1 MSEFQASN
9 FKKENGG
16 APDTTGV
23 TNLTSPYFFVP
34 PSGDTKSRPLNC
46 PAGTLRFNTDF
57 GTLEVYKGDPIGWE
71 QIVRRDD
78 QYLGGGDNSNAG
90 TGTRAIF
97 AGGYAP
103 SGGTPNQTFDTVDA
117 FTIEILGNAID
128 FNNLTSARVR
138 NAGFSDATRA
148 FAAGGVGP
156 VASQY
161 STIADNI
168 EFCNFASQNNFV
180 DFGNLTDARG
190 SGAGFSDKTRGC
202 LAGGTYGYVNTI
214 DYVTM
219 QSAGNAVDF
228 GDLAV
233 TNNIGENDGFQSST
247 RGFSL
252 GGVRYNAPDS
262 ASYNMISYVTISSTG
277 NTTDFG
283 DMQYDKYEGG
293 AGSSA
298 TRGLIMAGYGP
309 NYTSLIEFITIATT
323 GNAIEFGSLS
333 NLNGNG
339 KYSASSKTRAVIG
352 GGYSYPQAD
361 YSNTIEFVNIA
372 TTGDGTDFGDFINFG
387 RRANTFNN
395 SCNGHG
401 GL

>member
-46 PAGTLRFNTDF
+46 AAGTLRFNTDF

-228 GDLAV
+228 GDLAI
-233 TNNIGENDGFQSST
+233 TNKVGEVGGCQSST
-247 RGFSL
+247 RGFTF
-252 GGVRYNAPDS
+252 GGIRISSPDTQTF
-262 ASYNMISYVTISSTG
+262 NVIQVVTIQTTG
-277 NTTDFG
+277 DSTDFG
-283 DMQYDKYEGG
+283 DMMYANY
-293 AGSSA
+293 ALASASNA
-298 TRGLIMAGYGP
+298 TRGIKAGGYGP
-309 NYTSLIEFITIATT
+309 NYTSRIEYLTLSSEGNTVRFGDLTNLNGTGKQCATSPTRYVLGGGYTSSTPFVNIMEYIQIATT
-323 GNAIEFGSLS
+323 GNA
-333 NLNGNG
+333 
-339 KYSASSKTRAVIG
+339 A
-352 GGYSYPQAD
+352 
-361 YSNTIEFVNIA
+361 
-372 TTGDGTDFGDFINFG
+372 DFGDLTYAKRNG
-387 RRANTFNN
+387 TGGT
-395 SCNGHG
+395 SNGHG

>member
-23 TNLTSPYFFVP
+23 TNLKSPYFFVP

-46 PAGTLRFNTDF
+46 AAGTLRFNTDF
-57 GTLEVYKGDPIGWE
+57 GTLEVYRGDKVGWE
-71 QIVRRDD
+71 QIQRRDD
-78 QYLGGGDNSNAG
+78 QYLGGGLTSGSIDG

-117 FTIEILGNAID
+117 ITVETLGNAID
-128 FNNLTSARVR
+128 FNNLSSARVR
-138 NAGFSDATRA
+138 NVGFSDATRS

-161 STIADNI
+161 STIANQI
-168 EFCNFASQNNFV
+168 EFCNFSSQNNYI
-180 DFGNLTDARG
+180 DFGDLTDARG

-202 LAGGTYGYVNTI
+202 VAGGTYGYTNII

-228 GDLAV
+228 GDLI
-233 TNNIGENDGFQSST
+233 TNKTGENNGLQSST

-262 ASYNMISYVTISSTG
+262 VSFNTIQVVTIQTTG

-283 DMQYDKYEGG
+283 DMMYANY
-293 AGSSA
+293 AHATASNA
-298 TRGLIMAGYGP
+298 TRGIKAGGYGP
-309 NYTSLIEFITIATT
+309 NYTTRIEYLTLSSEGNTVRFGDLTNLNGTGKQAGASPTRYVLGGGYTSGTPFVNIMEYVQIATT
-323 GNAIEFGSLS
+323 GNA
-333 NLNGNG
+333 
-339 KYSASSKTRAVIG
+339 A
-352 GGYSYPQAD
+352 
-361 YSNTIEFVNIA
+361 
-372 TTGDGTDFGDFINFG
+372 DFGDLTYAKRNG
-387 RRANTFNN
+387 TGGT
-395 SCNGHG
+395 SNGHG